1 VNARV
6 ALAWLLRLAVGGVLI
21 VAGALKLR
29 APEAFATEIANYQLF
44 PAVAPYLAAT
54 LPIAE
59 IVIGLAVLAAPRA
72 WRRAGALAALA
83 SFAAFAVAVGSA
95 YFRHINIDC
104 GCFGTGGGP
113 IDALTLTRNV
123 ALMTAAA
130 LLIAFDAEARG
141 PRPEPR

>member
-1 VNARV
+1 MNARV
-6 ALAWLLRLAVGGVLI
+6 ALSWLLRLAVGSVLI

-29 APEAFATEIANYQLF
+29 APGEFATEIANYQLL

-54 LPIAE
+54 LPLAE

-104 GCFGTGGGP
+104 GCFGAGGGP
-113 IDALTLTRNV
+113 ITALTLVRNV
-123 ALMTAAA
+123 ALMAAA
-130 LLIAFDAEARG
+130 GLLVALERD
-141 PRPEPR
+141 EP

>member
-1 VNARV
+1 MT
-6 ALAWLLRLAVGGVLI
+6 ALAWALRLGVGGVLL
-21 VAGALKLR
+21 VAGVLKLR
-29 APEAFATEIANYQLF
+29 APGAFATEIANYQLF

-54 LPIAE
+54 LPVAE

-95 YFRHINIDC
+95 YFRRINIDC

-113 IDALTLTRNV
+113 ITALTLARNV
-123 ALMTAAA
+123 VLMCAAA
-130 LLIAFDAEARG
+130 GLIGLERDE
-141 PRPEPR
+141 

>member
-1 VNARV
+1 MNARV
-6 ALAWLLRLAVGGVLI
+6 ALSWVLRLAAGGVLI

-29 APEAFATEIANYQLF
+29 DPSAFATEIANYQLF

-54 LPIAE
+54 LPVAE

-104 GCFGTGGGP
+104 GCFGAGGGP
-113 IDALTLTRNV
+113 ITALTLARNV
-123 ALMTAAA
+123 ALMAAA
-130 LLIAFDAEARG
+130 GLLVALERD
-141 PRPEPR
+141 EP

>member
-1 VNARV
+1 MNARV

-54 LPIAE
+54 LPVAE

-113 IDALTLTRNV
+113 ITALTLVRNV

-130 LLIAFDAEARG
+130 ALLALDPEARS
-141 PRPEPR
+141 PRPEAL

>member
-1 VNARV
+1 MNARAAV
-6 ALAWLLRLAVGGVLI
+6 AWLLRLAVGGVLI
-21 VAGALKLR
+21 AAGALKLR
-29 APEAFATEIANYQLF
+29 APGDFATEIANYQLF

-59 IVIGLAVLAAPRA
+59 LVIGLAVLAAPRA

-104 GCFGTGGGP
+104 GCFGAGGGP
-113 IDALTLTRNV
+113 ITALTLARNV
-123 ALMTAAA
+123 ALMAAA
-130 LLIAFDAEARG
+130 GLLVVLEAD
-141 PRPEPR
+141 ED